1 MLNQRKS
8 SSAIDRVR
16 QQLQRPLG
24 SSETPLGPGDRVMV
38 LDMCGRPTGIQCTV
52 QKAKTHSVGVMWG
65 GDTVLVGRS
74 WLRKV
79 I

>member
-1 MLNQRKS
+1 MLNPRKS

-52 QKAKTHSVGVMWG
+52 QKAETHSVGVMWG